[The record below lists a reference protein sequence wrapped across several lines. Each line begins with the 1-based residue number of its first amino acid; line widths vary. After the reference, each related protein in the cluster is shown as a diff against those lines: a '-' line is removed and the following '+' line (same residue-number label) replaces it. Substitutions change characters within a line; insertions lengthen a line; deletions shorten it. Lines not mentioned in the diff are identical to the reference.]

1 MRRPAGCLRSAEP
14 RRLPQA
20 PSGRRARSIL
30 SSPKTNPMTTT
41 SLPVVLQATPSAG
54 AATQASVRFLDHLFA
69 KTERPEVAI
78 RLWDGT
84 CWPDGNAR
92 PATLQL
98 NHPGALRRMFSQGT
112 EMGLAEAYLHNDFD
126 IAGEF
131 EAAFEMSDVLAK
143 GLGWAQSLQLANL
156 LRQLPGDGTGA
167 AGERSFSSTQ
177 KKRHTLTRD
186 REAVS
191 FHYDISNDFYKLWLD
206 SRMVYSC
213 AYFQQ
218 EDQHLESAQTA
229 KFSHLCRKLQLR
241 PGQRVLDIGCGWGG
255 FAVYATKHH
264 RVQIVGVTLSGRQ
277 YQEGVARAE
286 QEGLSSLVNLQLL
299 DYREIDDP
307 EGFDAI
313 VSVGMAEHVGLENLP
328 AYFRTVHDLL
338 KPGGLFLNHAIG
350 EGPRYRP
357 SQGPSFINEY
367 VFPDTDLPP
376 IRAITT
382 DAEAAGFEVRDVEN
396 LREHY
401 ALTLRHWGRRLA
413 ARHEEALQY
422 VNEPTYRVW
431 RLYMAGSAHAFE
443 YGGLALYQT
452 LLAKLP
458 ASGQL
463 GLPLTR
469 RAWYEQNREMPC
481 Q

>member
-1 MRRPAGCLRSAEP
+1 M
-14 RRLPQA
+14 
-20 PSGRRARSIL
+20 
-30 SSPKTNPMTTT
+30 NTT
-41 SLPVVLQATPSAG
+41 SPPTVPPALPPAG
-54 AATQASVRFLDHLFA
+54 AATEASVRFLDQLFA
-69 KTERPEVAI
+69 STELPRVGI

-84 CWPDGNAR
+84 CWPDGAPR

-98 NHPGALRRMFSQGT
+98 NHPGALRSMFSQGS
-112 EMGLAEAYLHNDFD
+112 EMGLAEAYVHHDFD
-126 IAGEF
+126 IEGEF
-131 EAAFEMSDVLAK
+131 ETAFELSDVMAK

-156 LRQLPGDGTGA
+156 LRQLPHSAPAA
-167 AGERSFSSTQ
+167 AGGRSFFSRQ
-177 KKRHTLTRD
+177 KKHHTLTRD

-191 FHYDISNDFYKLWLD
+191 FHHDVSNDFYKLWLD
-206 SRMVYSC
+206 ANMVYSC
-213 AYFQQ
+213 AYFQHA
-218 EDQHLESAQTA
+218 DQSLENAQTA
-229 KFSHLCRKLQLR
+229 KFALLCRKLQLH

-255 FAVYATKHH
+255 FAVYAAQHYG
-264 RVQIVGVTLSGRQ
+264 VEVVGVTLSGRQ
-277 YQEGVARAE
+277 YEEGTARVKR
-286 QEGLSSLVNLQLL
+286 EGLTSHIHLDLL
-299 DYREIDDP
+299 DYREIEEP

-328 AYFRTVHDLL
+328 AYFRTVYGLL
-338 KPGGLFLNHAIG
+338 RPGGLFLNHAIG

-376 IRAITT
+376 IRATT
-382 DAEAAGFEVRDVEN
+382 ADAEAAGFEVRDVEN

-413 ARHEEALQY
+413 AQHEEALKY
-422 VNEPTYRVW
+422 VNEATYRVW

-469 RAWYEQNREMPC
+469 QTWYEPDDEILLP
-481 Q
+481 